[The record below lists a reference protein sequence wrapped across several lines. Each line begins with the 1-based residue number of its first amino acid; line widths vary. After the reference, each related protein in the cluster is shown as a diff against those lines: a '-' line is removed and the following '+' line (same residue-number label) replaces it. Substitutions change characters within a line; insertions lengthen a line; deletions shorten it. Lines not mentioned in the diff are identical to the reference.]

1 MLIKRK
7 FRKKFNF
14 LFHILTIPHMCRMT
28 LVEGGQG
35 HGLKKLN
42 LLENAR
48 LTSNSPRLKRRSL
61 FGLLRMRWPWIHP
74 LGRWSRHVGSTG

>member
-42 LLENAR
+42 FLENKR
-48 LTSNSPRLKRRSL
+48 STSHSPRVKRRSL
-61 FGLLRMRWPWIHP
+61 LELLHMRWPLIRP
-74 LGRWSRHVGSTG
+74 LEEWSHRGGST

>member
-14 LFHILTIPHMCRMT
+14 LFHILTIPHTCRMT

-42 LLENAR
+42 FLEKTR
-48 LTSNSPRLKRRSL
+48 ITSNSPRLKRR
-61 FGLLRMRWPWIHP
+61 FLLELLHTRWPWIRPHEQ
-74 LGRWSRHVGSTG
+74 WSHRGGST